1 MVKGYYASRRRFL
14 RASAVAGAA
23 LAAWESDS
31 LAQGAPTTGDIDILR
46 FFAAVEIIETDLW
59 VQYNELGGIQDNE
72 FPDGG
77 GTGNRTYT
85 DALKVL
91 DSDMDQYVHDN
102 TDDEFSHSDFL
113 NSFLASVGAQPVNLD
128 RFRTLHGSTATGA
141 VPGKLRL
148 TNLMSLKVDTSWWT
162 RYRDDSHNPDLDPN
176 FEFPPAVP
184 RLDLGSGFS
193 GNPAN

>member
-1 MVKGYYASRRRFL
+1 MTRVIPKTSKEAKMANGFYASRRRFL

-31 LAQGAPTTGDIDILR
+31 LAQGALTQGDIDILR
-46 FFAAVEIIETDLW
+46 FFAAIEIIETDLW
-59 VQYNELGGIQDNE
+59 TQYNELGGIQDNE
-72 FPDGG
+72 FPGGG

-85 DALKVL
+85 HALKVL

-141 VPGKLRL
+141 VQGKLRL
-148 TNLMSLKVDTSWWT
+148 TNSC
-162 RYRDDSHNPDLDPN
+162 R
-176 FEFPPAVP
+176 
-184 RLDLGSGFS
+184 
-193 GNPAN
+193 